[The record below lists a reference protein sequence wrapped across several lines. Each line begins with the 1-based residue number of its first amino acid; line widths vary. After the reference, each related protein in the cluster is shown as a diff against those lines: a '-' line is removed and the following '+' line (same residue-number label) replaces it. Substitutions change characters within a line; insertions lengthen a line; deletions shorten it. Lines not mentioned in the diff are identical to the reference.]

1 MVDGIIIALSPG
13 KNKWYTDLCAVPGGR
28 MNAPVD
34 RYIFISH
41 EEEIVFM
48 TVGIRPFEIGDAE
61 SICRLNAEEMGYD
74 FPLEQTAKKL
84 TALAGSP
91 KDRIFVAV
99 ADSAV
104 VGYVHANNYD
114 LIYAPHMKNIMG
126 IAVAKRYRRRGIGKA
141 LLDAV
146 EAWAKRTGAHEFYRR
161 CGYGCEKEQINFKKF
176 FS

>member
-1 MVDGIIIALSPG
+1 
-13 KNKWYTDLCAVPGGR
+13 
-28 MNAPVD
+28 
-34 RYIFISH
+34 
-41 EEEIVFM
+41 
-48 TVGIRPFEIGDAE
+48 
-61 SICRLNAEEMGYD
+61 MGYD
-74 FPLEQTAKKL
+74 FPLEQTVKKL

-141 LLDAV
+141 LLDEV